1 MAIGETI
8 RRTVQIPAGKAFLS
22 GDLVLP
28 PGTPGIVLFA
38 HGSGSS
44 RLSPRNRFVA
54 ARINDAGIGTLLFDL
69 LTIDEE
75 AIDVRTRH
83 LRFDIPL
90 LTGRLAE
97 AVRWV
102 RKQYPELLVGLFG
115 SSTGAAAALSCAAD
129 HPRDVSAIVS
139 RGGRPDL
146 AGDALVSLSMP
157 VLLIVGEF
165 DEPVIRL
172 NRQARRMLGSSCEL
186 RIVAGAT
193 HLFEEP
199 GTLDDVAEMA
209 GAWFRAK
216 LSTVTAPVI
225 PNTATDRP
233 DRAP

>member
-1 MAIGETI
+1 MAIGKTLK
-8 RRTVQIPAGKAFLS
+8 RPVVIPVGKALLS
-22 GDLVLP
+22 GDLALP
-28 PGTPGIVLFA
+28 PDTPGIVVFA

-69 LTIDEE
+69 LTVDEE
-75 AIDVRTRH
+75 AIDARTRH

-102 RKQYPELLVGLFG
+102 RTEYPELLVGLFG
-115 SSTGAAAALSCAAD
+115 ASTGAAAALSCAAEF
-129 HPRDVSAIVS
+129 PEDVATVIS

-146 AGDALVSLSMP
+146 AGDDLFGVKIP
-157 VLLIVGEF
+157 VLLIVGEY

-172 NRQARRMLGSSCEL
+172 NRQAQRILGPSCEL

-199 GTLDDVAEMA
+199 GTLDDVADMA
-209 GAWFRAK
+209 GAWFRAA
-216 LSTVTAPVI
+216 LSRREAGVGCESPQPA
-225 PNTATDRP
+225 
-233 DRAP
+233 